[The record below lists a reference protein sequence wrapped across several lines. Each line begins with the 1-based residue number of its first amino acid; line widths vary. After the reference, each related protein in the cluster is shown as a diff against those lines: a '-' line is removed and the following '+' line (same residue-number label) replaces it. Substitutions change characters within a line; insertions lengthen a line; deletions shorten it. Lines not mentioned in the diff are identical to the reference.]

1 MRKISVK
8 RCVIAE
14 IGIFMIAVGVS
25 FNAMAQLG
33 NDPVGIFY
41 DGIRNA
47 LSLSQTQLGIASNL
61 INIIFFGLL
70 CLFGRKYI
78 HIGTSELQLIRTFLR
93 RELWHAE
100 LQEA

>member
-47 LSLSQTQLGIASNL
+47 LSLSQT
-61 INIIFFGLL
+61 
-70 CLFGRKYI
+70 
-78 HIGTSELQLIRTFLR
+78 
-93 RELWHAE
+93 
-100 LQEA
+100 